1 MKTILRALSVLLASC
16 GSAFAAP
23 AIDFTGLGP
32 TAAQMSAFNAAQN
45 DTTSFAGVSIAG
57 FTYGGGTT
65 FSTGSGYLWLRNDPE
80 DLGLGYCSEGSNCGT
95 TSTLGNG
102 DWNELS
108 NNYKDEIIR
117 LTLPTGKVWTD
128 IFVSS
133 LDEGGSGNNETG
145 TLYWSDVANPNLN
158 TLTTKAIFSHNQID
172 PPGGAEVV
180 EGSIWSQ
187 LSGIDVSTLE
197 RRSGSAAS
205 ATPPMARL
213 MQRAISTLVKRMPP
227 SEKAAL
233 VGWNGKMAASAR
245 RAMSAPRVMR
255 VIVAGL

>member
-45 DTTSFAGVSIAG
+45 DTTSFGGVSIAG

-133 LDEGGSGNNETG
+133 LDAGGSGNNETG

-187 LSGIDVSTLE
+187 LSGIDVDAKYLFFRAGPNPLGTNNDYLVWGVSLANPIPEPQTYAMLLAGLLVLGWGAARS
-197 RRSGSAAS
+197 RRS
-205 ATPPMARL
+205 
-213 MQRAISTLVKRMPP
+213 QR
-227 SEKAAL
+227 
-233 VGWNGKMAASAR
+233 
-245 RAMSAPRVMR
+245 
-255 VIVAGL
+255 